1 MEYTYRNFIQE
12 SVGKNIDISKIINVA
27 ERNGFDVDKK
37 MKRTNEEI
45 SLFLKFM
52 SYAERI
58 HP

>member
-1 MEYTYRNFIQE
+1 MNYTYKDFIQE

-37 MKRTNEEI
+37 MEKTKEEI

-52 SYAERI
+52 TYAERVQ
-58 HP
+58 P